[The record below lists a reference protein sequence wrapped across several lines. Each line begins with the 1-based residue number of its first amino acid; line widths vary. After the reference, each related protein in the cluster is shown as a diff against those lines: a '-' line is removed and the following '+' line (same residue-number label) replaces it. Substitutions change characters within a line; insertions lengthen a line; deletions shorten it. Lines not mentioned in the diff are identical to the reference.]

1 MSKSSNDLKRVKHAM
16 CRYASLIRQ
25 NGHEVYEFYE
35 DCVIDPAVR
44 RWTVASTV
52 SDHRA
57 VLNIKALLN
66 KMLVDFEGM
75 MAGTFVRPSYS
86 KKASQPTPVTSVLPV
101 LQPAKMLPMVSK
113 VELEPVFDWKSIEIR
128 HFSEL
133 NLANPKNA
141 SHSVIRRMY
150 NEYLRIT
157 NLIVDKIEAT
167 KTSVRQLEKELES
180 DTKQY
185 VAAVNWLEK
194 ALELEKSFNTVPI
207 EGINNSMFQ
216 IVSAS
221 IMEEQKL
228 DSTRTVV
235 LPSLR
240 KPNQRG
246 EGGIGPSELQLIL
259 KEIFTSSPK
268 SSFDAPYLGKSI
280 RKKLPLTTNID
291 IAACLV
297 NATKNQSKNLPIK
310 RVGRGKYSLSE
321 RAIP

>member
-16 CRYASLIRQ
+16 CRYATLIRQ

-35 DCVIDPAVR
+35 DCVVDPAVR
-44 RWTVASTV
+44 RWIVSSTP

-57 VLNIKALLN
+57 VLNDKAFL
-66 KMLVDFEGM
+66 KRMLVDFERM
-75 MAGTFVRPSYS
+75 MSGTFVRPSYS
-86 KKASQPTPVTSVLPV
+86 KKASQLAPVMPVLPV

-157 NLIVDKIEAT
+157 NLIVDKIETT
-167 KTSVRQLEKELES
+167 KTSVRQLEKELEA

-185 VAAVNWLEK
+185 VAATNWLEK
-194 ALELEKSFNTVPI
+194 ALELEKSFDTVPTI
-207 EGINNSMFQ
+207 GINNSMFQ

-221 IMEEQKL
+221 IMEELKPI
-228 DSTRTVV
+228 SVTAS
-235 LPSLR
+235 SLR
-240 KPNQRG
+240 KPVQKG
-246 EGGIGPSELQLIL
+246 KGPSELQFVL
-259 KEIFTSSPK
+259 KEIFLSRPG
-268 SSFDAPYLGKSI
+268 FAWDANNLFIKI
-280 RKKLPLTTNID
+280 KEKLPSTTAIKVIGCLIN
-291 IAACLV
+291 AAK
-297 NATKNQSKNLPIK
+297 AESKNLPIK

-321 RAIP
+321 GAIP

>member
-86 KKASQPTPVTSVLPV
+86 KKAPQPTPVISVPLAIKSIQ
-101 LQPAKMLPMVSK
+101 LLPMASR

-167 KTSVRQLEKELES
+167 KTSVRQLEKELET

-194 ALELEKSFNTVPI
+194 ALELEKSFNTVPTI
-207 EGINNSMFQ
+207 GINNSMFQ
-216 IVSAS
+216 IVSSS
-221 IMEEQKL
+221 IVEEPKSL
-228 DSTRTVV
+228 LSLIP

-240 KPNQRG
+240 KPVQKG
-246 EGGIGPSELQLIL
+246 KGPSELQSAL
-259 KEIFTSSPK
+259 KEIFLSRPG
-268 SSFDAPYLGKSI
+268 FAWDAHNLFIKI
-280 RKKLPLTTNID
+280 KEKLPLTTAIKVTGCLIN
-291 IAACLV
+291 AA
-297 NATKNQSKNLPIK
+297 KIESKNLPIK

-321 RAIP
+321 GAIP

>member
-16 CRYASLIRQ
+16 CRYATLIRQ

-35 DCVIDPAVR
+35 DCVIDPAIR
-44 RWTVASTV
+44 RWIVSSTP

-57 VLNIKALLN
+57 VLNDKAFL
-66 KMLVDFEGM
+66 KRMLVDFEGM
-75 MAGTFVRPSYS
+75 MSGTFVRPSYS
-86 KKASQPTPVTSVLPV
+86 KKASQPSSGIISVLPI

-167 KTSVRQLEKELES
+167 KTSVRQLEKELET

-194 ALELEKSFNTVPI
+194 ALELEKSFNTVPTI
-207 EGINNSMFQ
+207 GINNSMFQ
-216 IVSAS
+216 IVSSS
-221 IMEEQKL
+221 IVEEPKSL
-228 DSTRTVV
+228 LSLIP

-240 KPNQRG
+240 KPVQKG
-246 EGGIGPSELQLIL
+246 KGPSELQSAL
-259 KEIFTSSPK
+259 KEIFLSRPG
-268 SSFDAPYLGKSI
+268 FAWDAHNLFIKI
-280 RKKLPLTTNID
+280 KEKLPLTTAIKVTGCLIN
-291 IAACLV
+291 AA
-297 NATKNQSKNLPIK
+297 KIESKNLPIK
-310 RVGRGKYSLSE
+310 RVGRGKYTLSE
-321 RAIP
+321 GATS